1 MCPGTGVC
9 RAEETTSHCKPLSW
23 ISKTYTGGSETCSV
37 CTQKKKKIILCC
49 SYLESLWKT
58 NHIPKNP
65 PHQTQKAIQPPFIA
79 TPLFAKKF
87 KHTGS
92 IFTFR
97 ITWGKQMKTCNRW
110 VNSKYP
116 ENILPT
122 CLLKL
127 NTEGKNWA
135 SQCSIVLNYHIL

>member
-1 MCPGTGVC
+1 MQ
-9 RAEETTSHCKPLSW
+9 
-23 ISKTYTGGSETCSV
+23 KT
-37 CTQKKKKIILCC
+37 
-49 SYLESLWKT
+49 
-58 NHIPKNP
+58 
-65 PHQTQKAIQPPFIA
+65 IQPPFIA

-92 IFTFR
+92 IFAFR
-97 ITWGKQMKTCNRW
+97 ITWEKWMKTHDHQGN
-110 VNSKYP
+110 NKYP

-135 SQCSIVLNYHIL
+135 SWCSIVLNYHIL